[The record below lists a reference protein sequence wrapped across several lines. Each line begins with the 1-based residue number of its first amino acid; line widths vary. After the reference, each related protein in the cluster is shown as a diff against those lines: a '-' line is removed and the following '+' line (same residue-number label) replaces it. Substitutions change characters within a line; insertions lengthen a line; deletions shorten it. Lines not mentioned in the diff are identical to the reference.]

1 MVWTMSETLSTPVGL
16 APRCRLWGKSSSRA
30 GLPDGSAYPLLAHL
44 LDTGGVA
51 SAICDS
57 LVPPQMKSRLGAA
70 AVTAGS
76 VSDGWRAWRSETV
89 LAACWHDLGKATC
102 GFQQKSMPDCDP
114 SLAQVDASRWAPHCP
129 EDANEH
135 AWVSGLLAWD
145 ALVEADVEE
154 DAIKRIALIVGGH
167 HGVVP
172 RFAWPDI
179 GMRGGQAFINDPDGC
194 VGSLQASRRGLL
206 DAICVAFPDASAV
219 PGALPVAAAAM
230 SHAVVV
236 LADWI
241 ASSREFL
248 AAQQSA
254 AASPEDDPQ
263 AWLDR
268 AVERAAEHLKR
279 LGLVLPPTPSTTPSA
294 RMLLRAGNTPSP
306 LQASI
311 ERHHPTVA
319 SGITVIVAPTGEGK
333 TEAALLAASRYAEA
347 SASGGWYFAMP
358 TMGTADGLRDRL
370 ERLLPATVDGDAPV
384 LHLLHSMRRLRDE
397 PKNWDAADPQACNWM
412 KGTRKAALAPCA
424 VGTVDQALMSVL
436 RVKHSPL
443 RAFATMRRTLIID
456 EAHTFDPYMR
466 SLLLR
471 LLEWAGALGTP
482 VVMMSATLPHALTT
496 RFVAA
501 YQRGAGAPA
510 EDAPITGYPG
520 WAAWSPETG
529 SASSPTR
536 LAPRSEW
543 TLVLRQ
549 SRVPTEHM
557 TDTMADRAL
566 EAVGAGGCVLVVRES
581 VSKAQQTFE
590 AIRLGS
596 GEETD
601 VVLLHSRFRHLDRQ
615 RISEGLLQHLGP
627 PSSGCRRPSRM
638 IVVATQ
644 IVELS
649 LDIDADL
656 VLSDPAPLGALL
668 QRAGRCHRHQR
679 ADRPDGMLSPT
690 LEVYWPL
697 RSDGSESWRSLV
709 YLPHDLRQA
718 AEHMRG
724 RGAIS
729 VPADVPDLVDA
740 AHCDIVDDGRDYL
753 QRLADED
760 TKVAIAATMIVP
772 PPDCAAHKALIDL
785 TSTTDDDIAP
795 TRLGTRT
802 VQVLP
807 VLDCGGGNLHLSMEG
822 PALPD
827 EPDADQERNIFG
839 HCVPVPCHEP
849 NRRWLSSL
857 HRHTASDNKVQRSA
871 WNSGP
876 LASCLLL
883 PTDAG
888 GTAVVATDHGDVYR
902 ISIDDEYG
910 LRTERTAGT

>member
-1 MVWTMSETLSTPVGL
+1 MSETLSTPVGL

-57 LVPPQMKSRLGAA
+57 LVPPHMKSRLGAA

-76 VSDGWRAWRSETV
+76 LSDGWKAWRSETV

-102 GFQQKSMPDCDP
+102 GFQQKSMPDCDL
-114 SLAQVDASRWAPHCP
+114 SLKEVDASMQAPHCP
-129 EDANEH
+129 ENANAH

-230 SHAVVV
+230 SQAVVV

-268 AVERAAEHLKR
+268 AAERAAEHLEC
-279 LGLVLPPTPSTTPSA
+279 LGLLLPRSPSTAPSA
-294 RMLLRAGNTPSP
+294 RTLLRAGNSPSP

-319 SGITVIVAPTGEGK
+319 SGITVIVAPPGEGK

-370 ERLLPATVDGDAPV
+370 ERLLPATVDGDAPPV

-397 PKNWDAADPQACNWM
+397 PRNWEAADPQACNWM

-471 LLEWAGALGTP
+471 LLEWTGALGTP
-482 VVMMSATLPHALTT
+482 VVMMSATLPHALT
-496 RFVAA
+496 RSFLAA

-510 EDAPITGYPG
+510 EDAPIAGYPG
-520 WAAWSPETG
+520 WTAWSPETG
-529 SASSPTR
+529 FASSPTR

-543 TLVLRQ
+543 TLTLRQ

-557 TDTMADRAL
+557 TGTMADRAL

-590 AIRLGS
+590 AIRLQS
-596 GEETD
+596 GADTD

-615 RISEGLLQHLGP
+615 RISERLLQHLGP
-627 PSSGCRRPSRM
+627 PRSGRRRPSRM

-679 ADRPDGMLSPT
+679 ADRPSGLLLPT

-697 RSDGSESWRSLV
+697 GSDGSESWRSLV

-724 RGAIS
+724 RDAIS
-729 VPADVPDLVDA
+729 VAADVPDLVDA
-740 AHCDIVDDGRDYL
+740 AHCDIADGGPDYL
-753 QRLADED
+753 QWLADDD
-760 TKVAIAATMIVP
+760 TKVAIAATKIVP
-772 PPDCAAHKALIDL
+772 PPSRLAHTALIDL

-807 VLDCGGGNLHLSMEG
+807 VFGCGDGDLRLVSPG
-822 PALPD
+822 PTLPD
-827 EPDADQERNIFG
+827 DPNAEQEQDIYG
-839 HCVPVPCHEP
+839 HCVPVPWYEP
-849 NRRWLSSL
+849 NSRWLSHL
-857 HRHTASDNKVQRSA
+857 DRHQASDNGAQRSA

-876 LASCLLL
+876 LAGCLLL
-883 PTDAG
+883 PLEAN
-888 GTAVVATDHGDVYR
+888 GTATVATGSGDAYR
-902 ISIDDEYG
+902 ISIDHEYG